1 MTNSGDSLTGYYV
14 TATDGTNVIFD
25 FEYERLATPADSI
38 AAGNFDRIL
47 PIEGTVYY
55 KDGVYYGDVEKWKPG
70 TGTAFDLK
78 FNVDEELFKDVVLNE
93 DATKLTAK
101 ISAENLKAF
110 IGTDLNATGDATVTL
125 ETNGYN
131 LTILEV
137 ACSTANGQLSIRTSY
152 TYNVQDLFPEDDVT
166 EGSNTQNTESAE

>member
-1 MTNSGDSLTGYYV
+1 MGADDGVHTLFDHQSGNLFLAGADDAVVLTAPVEQRNG
-14 TATDGTNVIFD
+14 NV
-25 FEYERLATPADSI
+25 RLL
-38 AAGNFDRIL
+38 RL
-47 PIEGTVYY
+47 